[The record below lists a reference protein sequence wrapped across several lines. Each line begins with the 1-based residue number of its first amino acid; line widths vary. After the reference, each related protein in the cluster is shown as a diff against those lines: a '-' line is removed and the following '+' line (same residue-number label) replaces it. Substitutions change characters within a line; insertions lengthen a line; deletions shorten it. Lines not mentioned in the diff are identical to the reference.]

1 MATDDHDHFIG
12 SSSRDDYNS
21 VCLIRFARR
30 QSLRLRVAWRPSSSI
45 SFRFLVSNTDS
56 LLFETFSLG
65 IKAKVCR
72 NLFTAISFSTS
83 VFRSSKRFDFFPLPR
98 VLSFFFIPLSFSF
111 FFFFLNRVIDCLI
124 KDRAKVYN
132 GKVTVD
138 IQLFLD

>member
-45 SFRFLVSNTDS
+45 SFRFLVSNIDS

-98 VLSFFFIPLSFSF
+98 VLSFFSSLSLFLSF
-111 FFFFLNRVIDCLI
+111 FLF
-124 KDRAKVYN
+124 KEGDRLFDQRS
-132 GKVTVD
+132 GKSV
-138 IQLFLD
+138 

>member
-56 LLFETFSLG
+56 LLFETFSFG

-83 VFRSSKRFDFFPLPR
+83 VFRSSKRFDFFPSLVFPR
-98 VLSFFFIPLSFSF
+98 FFHPSL
-111 FFFFLNRVIDCLI
+111 FFFLFFFLKRVIDCLI

>member
-56 LLFETFSLG
+56 LLFETFSFG

-83 VFRSSKRFDFFPLPR
+83 VFRSSKRFDFFPSLVFSR
-98 VLSFFFIPLSFSF
+98 FFHPSLFF
-111 FFFFLNRVIDCLI
+111 FFFFLF
-124 KDRAKVYN
+124 KEGDRLFDQRS
-132 GKVTVD
+132 GKSV
-138 IQLFLD
+138 

>member
-45 SFRFLVSNTDS
+45 SFRFLVSNIDS

-83 VFRSSKRFDFFPLPR
+83 VFRSSKRFDFFPSLVFSR
-98 VLSFFFIPLSFSF
+98 FFHPSL
-111 FFFFLNRVIDCLI
+111 FFFLFFFLKRVIDCLI